1 MMKTIRNT
9 LKNLKPYQP
18 QTEQTTIKLDANESK
33 NYLMNDAL
41 SFNDLSLNLYPDSNA
56 NLLRSK
62 LSTYTK
68 IPSSQIIV
76 GNGSSEMIELM
87 LKTFIETGDVV
98 LSFEPSFSMYAIYTT
113 IYNGNYQGVPS
124 KADFKLDIDDMI
136 TYAKKYNP
144 KLIFIC
150 SPNNPTGQIIPQ
162 TDIIKLIKSTDALI
176 CLDEAY
182 IEFSKQSN
190 SMMSM
195 VDQFENL
202 MVIRTF
208 SKAFG
213 LAGIRLGYLV
223 SNQNLVN
230 ELYKVKSPYN
240 LNAVSQSLGV
250 YALSKIDQVN
260 SYTKSIIKER
270 LIVEKALSKLNIKV
284 YPSEANF
291 IFFQSLEPNLY
302 NKLIDKDIRIRA
314 FSDKLKN
321 YYRVTIGSQDENK
334 QFIEA
339 MKEIIT

>member
-1 MMKTIRNT
+1 MKTIRNA
-9 LKNLKPYQP
+9 LKDLKPYQP
-18 QTEQTTIKLDANESK
+18 QAEQASIKLDANESK
-33 NYLMNDAL
+33 NYLINDTFKL
-41 SFNDLSLNLYPDSNA
+41 NDLSLNLYPDSNA
-56 NLLRSK
+56 NLLRTK
-62 LSTYTK
+62 LSAYTNV
-68 IPSSQIIV
+68 PTSQIVV
-76 GNGSSEMIELM
+76 GNGSSEMIELI
-87 LKTFIETGDVV
+87 LKTFIESGDNV
-98 LSFEPSFSMYAIYTT
+98 LSFEPSFSMYTIYTS
-113 IYNGNYQGVPS
+113 IYNGNYIGVPS
-124 KADFKLDIDDMI
+124 KANFKLDIDDMI
-136 TYAKKYNP
+136 AYANKYNP

-150 SPNNPTGQIIPQ
+150 SPNNPTGQMIPQ

-182 IEFSKQSN
+182 IEFSEQSS

-195 VDQFENL
+195 VNQFDNL

-240 LNAVSQSLGV
+240 LNTMTQSLGV
-250 YALSKIDQVN
+250 YALSKIDQVIK
-260 SYTKSIIKER
+260 YTKSIIKER
-270 LIVEKALSKLNIKV
+270 LIVEKALSTLNLKV

-291 IFFQSLEPNLY
+291 IFFQSLEPDLY
-302 NKLIDKDIRIRA
+302 KKLIDKDIRIRS
-314 FSDKLKN
+314 FSDNLKN
-321 YYRVTIGSQDENK
+321 YFRVTIGSPNENK

>member
-1 MMKTIRNT
+1 MKTIRNT
-9 LKNLKPYQP
+9 LKNLKAYKP
-18 QTEQTTIKLDANESK
+18 QAEQASIKLDANESK
-33 NYLMNDAL
+33 NYLMSDAV
-41 SFNDLSLNLYPDSNA
+41 SFGDLSLNLYPDTNA
-56 NLLRSK
+56 KLLRSK
-62 LSTYTK
+62 LSFYANV
-68 IPSSQIIV
+68 PPSQIIV

-87 LKTFIETGDVV
+87 LKTFVETGDVV

-113 IYNGNYQGVPS
+113 IYNGKYQGVQTN
-124 KADFKLDIDDMI
+124 ADFNLDIDEMI

-162 TDIIKLIKSTDALI
+162 ADIIKLIKSTDALI

-182 IEFSKQSN
+182 IEFSKQSK

-223 SNQNLVN
+223 SNQNIVN

-240 LNAVSQSLGV
+240 LNAVSQSLGI
-250 YALSKIDQVN
+250 YALSKIDAVN
-260 SYTKSIIKER
+260 SYIESIIKER
-270 LIVEKALSKLNIKV
+270 LLVEKALSKLNLKV

-302 NKLIDKDIRIRA
+302 NKLIEKDIRIRA
-314 FSDKLKN
+314 FSDNLKN
-321 YYRVTIGSQDENK
+321 YYRVTVGSPNENK

-339 MKEIIT
+339 MEEIIT